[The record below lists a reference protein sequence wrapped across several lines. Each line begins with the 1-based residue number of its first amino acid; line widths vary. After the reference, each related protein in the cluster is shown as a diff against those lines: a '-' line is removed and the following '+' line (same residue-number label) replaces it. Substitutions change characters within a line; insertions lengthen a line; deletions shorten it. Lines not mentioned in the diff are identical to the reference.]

1 MRNHRLRTSLAGSV
15 VSGGLV
21 FNIDASDRDSYPGTG
36 TTWFDISGNA
46 RHFTLV
52 NGPAFSTSNGGYFTF
67 DGSNDH
73 ATLPYDS
80 GLNLTSW
87 TVSVWV
93 YLTSNPSNLDT
104 IIARNYPSTI
114 NYYIDCRT
122 NFQTGS
128 YADPGGGNND
138 ISVQSTTSC
147 SSSVNLWRNITSTFN
162 TSTMSIYVDG
172 TSQTSASKTWSGAT
186 STSGLTIGALMVSGS
201 PARLTDM
208 RLGQASLYS
217 RALSANEVLSNFNA
231 LRARYGV

>member
-1 MRNHRLRTSLAGSV
+1 MRNHRLRRALASDIV
-15 VSGGLV
+15 TGGLV
-21 FNIDASDRDSYPGTG
+21 FHLDASNRDSYPGSG
-36 TTWFDISGNA
+36 TTWFDVSGNG
-46 RHFTLV
+46 RNFTLV
-52 NGPAFSTSNGGYFTF
+52 NGPTFSTSNGGYFTF

-104 IIARNYPSTI
+104 IIARDYPSTI

-122 NFQTGS
+122 GFQTGS
-128 YADPGGGNND
+128 FADPGGGNND

-147 SSSVNLWRNITSTFN
+147 SSSVNLWRNVVGTFN
-162 TSTMSIYVDG
+162 GSTMVVYINGVSE
-172 TSQTSASKTWSGAT
+172 TSASKTWSGAT
-186 STSGLTIGALMVSGS
+186 STTGLTIGALMVSGS

-208 RLGQASLYS
+208 RLGHASLYS
-217 RALSANEVLSNFNA
+217 RPLSANEVLSNFNS
-231 LRARYGV
+231 LRGRYGV